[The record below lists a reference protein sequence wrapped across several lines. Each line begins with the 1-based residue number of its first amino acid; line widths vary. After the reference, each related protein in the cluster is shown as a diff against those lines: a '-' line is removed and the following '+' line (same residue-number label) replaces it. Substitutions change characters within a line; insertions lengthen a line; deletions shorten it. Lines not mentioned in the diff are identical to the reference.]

1 MARSRGWHRRRLE
14 QAVAH
19 LHGAAA
25 AESDDVGTVGTEL
38 DGFGLSAEALEQFNR
53 VGYVIIPTNL
63 SREFCDGFY
72 AAAEAQGEAQKK
84 PTELTFAQ
92 RIKPENQDA
101 ANARGEAPAASLGP
115 TPEDHA
121 AVLESPSVRGALT
134 SMLGPDYL
142 APSFG
147 ALHQGM
153 QQEQPFHCDGTDHAV
168 TLTTVRD
175 HKPRRL
181 IAMFYPGD
189 VSRDM
194 GPT

>member
-1 MARSRGWHRRRLE
+1 MLASVHPDDARYQIKAAQKALVSSPEPKTASPELAALKARLVEHKQAQPPIQSARSAE
-14 QAVAH
+14 KAQAVQQK
-19 LHGAAA
+19 L
-25 AESDDVGTVGTEL
+25 L
-38 DGFGLSAEALEQFNR
+38 
-53 VGYVIIPTNL
+53 
-63 SREFCDGFY
+63 
-72 AAAEAQGEAQKK
+72 AQQAK
-84 PTELTFAQ
+84 
-92 RIKPENQDA
+92 
-101 ANARGEAPAASLGP
+101 

-121 AVLESPSVRGALT
+121 AVLESPSVRGAL
-134 SMLGPDYL
+134 SSILGPDYL